1 MKIKRAKLC
10 WEMNRGK
17 RERMMEETGWICRL
31 DESGDERQ
39 RKSTYDTQ
47 SLRNITLGPYW
58 AITLPRVMISMRA
71 RRCVYER
78 EREKRERKAM

>member
-1 MKIKRAKLC
+1 
-10 WEMNRGK
+10 
-17 RERMMEETGWICRL
+17 MMEETGWICRL
-31 DESGDERQ
+31 DESRDERQ

-78 EREKRERKAM
+78 EKGNVVLDLCHQKLKKEEKSAFKT